1 MVLNNIYF
9 VFCTFIFMS
18 YLFVK
23 KSDEI
28 HTVDSL
34 DSHTVT
40 DKTSVDCSSE
50 KVSFVYTFYILHS
63 RN

>member
-1 MVLNNIYF
+1 
-9 VFCTFIFMS
+9 MS